1 MSPSRPGFVTGR
13 AVVTVSR
20 TVVASD
26 GLARVAAFLGAG
38 LLLLAAR
45 TRYARLAAEADVG
58 DATAE
63 PVQPRA

>member
-1 MSPSRPGFVTGR
+1 
-13 AVVTVSR
+13 
-20 TVVASD
+20 VVAPD